1 VSTRTRNGVLAACI
15 VGNAVSMT
23 PAVHSVFG
31 HFLVPLSA
39 TFGWSRASISAV
51 LGIMAVTGAIVY
63 PLAGRW
69 ADRHG
74 TRGMVLAANL
84 LFALGIALLA
94 FTNGSLVQF
103 YATFLVISI
112 AGSVASTPIFSKV
125 IADWFDRGRGF
136 ALGLSAGGG
145 NAVGSI
151 AMPVIAAL
159 LISTQGWR
167 AAYLG
172 LAATVLLIGFP
183 VLLLLLR
190 DVPRRAAGTIDAEAR
205 DQTGLTLRDAMRL
218 PRFWVILC
226 GIALGAGCTTAI
238 FSHVVPILGDRGIDI
253 ATGTAVVSV
262 FALVT
267 SLWQIATGQLLDRI
281 PTPRVVAPMYAM
293 AIAGLAVLEW
303 GSGTPLL
310 LAGGALL
317 GIGLGAQ
324 YGALPFLI
332 ARYFGLKAFGT
343 IVGVM
348 YSAVIVAQGI
358 TPVLLDAA
366 YDAYGSYRIAVT
378 LTCAALAAGAALLL
392 VLPGYGGD
400 RAAAAA

>member
-1 VSTRTRNGVLAACI
+1 VSARTRNGVLAACV

-39 TFGWSRASISAV
+39 TFGWTRASISAV
-51 LGIMAVTGAIVY
+51 LGIMAVTGAVVY

-74 TRGMVLAANL
+74 ARGMVLAANL

-94 FTNGSLVQF
+94 FTDGSLVRF

-159 LISTQGWR
+159 LISTLGWR

-183 VLLLLLR
+183 VLLFLLR
-190 DVPRRAAGTIDAEAR
+190 DVPRRAAGAIDAEASDR
-205 DQTGLTLRDAMRL
+205 TGLTLRDAMRL
-218 PRFWVILC
+218 PRFWVILL

-332 ARYFGLKAFGT
+332 ARYFGLGAFGT

-348 YSAVIVAQGI
+348 YSAVIVAQGG

-378 LTCAALAAGAALLL
+378 LTCAVLAAGAALLL

-400 RAAAAA
+400 RPAATA